1 MKISV
6 DGGALCIKGNF
17 RFGNY
22 TFSKN
27 LIEAIQKYDE
37 GNEYFVYSFCQKPS
51 WLSTN
56 KKTHYKLISP
66 TTLWLSTRVSLEEM
80 RYKKDIFL
88 GLNQAVPFSTRSQI
102 ISFSHG
108 LSFYFYPKLY
118 PDSYQA
124 LKDQLNPMV
133 KKSKFVIVASSRV
146 KAELKKLF
154 PNYSR
159 FITLNYGVPFDM
171 LEYQAKAKKKYF
183 LFVGMNHPIKNTEFL
198 IEIFKQFKK
207 NRKFSE
213 YKLFLVGDLEQFED
227 KINGIF
233 SFSDITR
240 TQLRKIYSEATAYLA
255 ASYYES
261 FNFPVLEALAQNC
274 QVIGLK
280 AAIIPEFKKFV
291 SLADDTNDFIA
302 YMNDISQK
310 KVKSVNRKEILKI
323 FSWKKYVSKLK
334 ELYK

>member
-1 MKISV
+1 
-6 DGGALCIKGNF
+6 
-17 RFGNY
+17 
-22 TFSKN
+22 
-27 LIEAIQKYDE
+27 
-37 GNEYFVYSFCQKPS
+37 
-51 WLSTN
+51 
-56 KKTHYKLISP
+56 
-66 TTLWLSTRVSLEEM
+66 
-80 RYKKDIFL
+80 
-88 GLNQAVPFSTRSQI
+88 
-102 ISFSHG
+102 
-108 LSFYFYPKLY
+108 
-118 PDSYQA
+118 
-124 LKDQLNPMV
+124 
-133 KKSKFVIVASSRV
+133 
-146 KAELKKLF
+146 
-154 PNYSR
+154 
-159 FITLNYGVPFDM
+159 M

-310 KVKSVNRKEILKI
+310 KVKSVNRKERQ
-323 FSWKKYVSKLK
+323 SR
-334 ELYK
+334 